1 MSGGGGSTNTI
12 QSSTPWAGVQPGLSS
27 LYNQAGWQFAAGGPQ
42 TQIASVA
49 PFTTAQNQG
58 LQALTS
64 IGNGGLGTLNGYQLQ
79 ALQDTSQLAQGTDAG
94 EQAQLGVL
102 NGTNPATQALT
113 GLANGTAAPDQYLN
127 GIASG
132 AAAPDQYLQSM
143 LSPSFTNVQNN
154 PALNSAMNAANSN
167 TNYNFTRD
175 VMPGIASQFS
185 AAGRFGSNAQ
195 TDAIGQATNNLATQ
209 ISNTN
214 AGMSLADLQQLQGL
228 QAGAAGTLGNLESG
242 ASTSLGNLQS
252 GAAGAL
258 GGMDLNAAQGLNS
271 TMGSATQLLPSM
283 ATQGVGNA
291 SNLLEAGTAE
301 QTQWQNYL
309 NQIAQQFNVNQM
321 QPWNTLNMY
330 GQLLAGGNPYATT
343 SSSGQNTNL
352 ANPFSTAI
360 GAGLLGNS
368 LYSSGALGSL
378 FSGAAGAGAG
388 AAAGGGAT
396 AAALGMLG
404 STGAEAAGGGMTAL
418 MGLGGMLAM

>member
-12 QSSTPWAGVQPGLSS
+12 QSSTPWAGVQPGLVS
-27 LYNQAGWQFAAGGPQ
+27 LYNNAQGMFQAGGPQ

-49 PFTTAQNQG
+49 PFNNTQNEG
-58 LQALTS
+58 LQALVNM
-64 IGNGGLGTLNGYQLQ
+64 GNGGTGPLNPYQQQGLTSTSNLINGNTPGEQEQIGILNG
-79 ALQDTSQLAQGTDAG
+79 S
-94 EQAQLGVL
+94 
-102 NGTNPATQALT
+102 NPAA
-113 GLANGTAAPDQYLN
+113 
-127 GIASG
+127 
-132 AAAPDQYLQSM
+132 QYLQST
-143 LSPSFTNVQNN
+143 LGSDFTNVQNN
-154 PALNSAMNAANSN
+154 PALNNAMNAANSN

-214 AGMSLADLQQLQGL
+214 AGMSLADLQQLQQL
-228 QAGAAGTLGNLESG
+228 QSTNAGT
-242 ASTSLGNLQS
+242 
-252 GAAGAL
+252 L
-258 GGMDLNAAQGLNS
+258 GGMDLNAANNLNS
-271 TMGSATQLLPSM
+271 TIGSATQLMPSM
-283 ATQGVGNA
+283 ATQGAGNIA
-291 SNLLEAGTAE
+291 DLLQSGTAQ
-301 QTQWQNYL
+301 QTQQQNYL

-321 QPWNTLNMY
+321 QPYQNANWYAQM
-330 GQLLAGGNPYATT
+330 LAGGSPYASTA
-343 SSSGQNTNL
+343 SSGQNTNL

-378 FSGAAGAGAG
+378 FGGAAGTTAAAGAGAG
-388 AAAGGGAT
+388 AGAAT
-396 AAALGMLG
+396 TAALGMLG